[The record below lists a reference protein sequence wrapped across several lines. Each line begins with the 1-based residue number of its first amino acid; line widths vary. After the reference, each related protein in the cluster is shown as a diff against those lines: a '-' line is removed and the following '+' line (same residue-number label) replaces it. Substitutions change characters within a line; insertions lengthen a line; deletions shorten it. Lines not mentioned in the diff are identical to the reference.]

1 MKTFLIDNWM
11 TITTAIS
18 GATAWFYERN
28 KRHQDVKAAELNNS
42 EKIIEMYQM
51 SLDDL
56 GKRFEM
62 RIEILEQDIIRLNEE
77 VAEWKGKYN
86 TLKKQFEDYKKK
98 TNKPI

>member
-1 MKTFLIDNWM
+1 MIKFLSENWV
-11 TITTAIS
+11 TVTTLFS
-18 GATAWFYERN
+18 GIGAWYYERN

-77 VAEWKGKYN
+77 VSDWKGKYSS
-86 TLKKQFEDYKKK
+86 LKKQFDDYKKK
-98 TNKPI
+98 HQ

>member
-1 MKTFLIDNWM
+1 MKTFLTDNWM
-11 TITTAIS
+11 TITTLFS
-18 GATAWFYERN
+18 GIGAWYYERN

-86 TLKKQFEDYKKK
+86 VLKKQFEDYKKK
-98 TNKPI
+98 TNKSI

>member
-1 MKTFLIDNWM
+1 MKTFLTENWL
-11 TITTAIS
+11 TLTTMIS
-18 GATAWFYERN
+18 GLGAWYYERN
-28 KRHQDVKAAELNNS
+28 KRHQEVKATELSNS

-62 RIEILEQDIIRLNEE
+62 RIEVLERDILRLNGE

-86 TLKKQFEDYKKK
+86 SLKKQFEDYKKK
-98 TNKPI
+98 HQ